1 MLAFFVPSLLISVLI
16 AFSMADGS
24 VGTFVLLSL
33 ISYTCIFPFVAG
45 ASIFYVQQNLTQQ
58 RVTIANSMQKATERF
73 SQLILVG
80 ILMWLVLILGYIL
93 LIIPGIYLTVR
104 LSFIYY
110 AVIIENRSAT
120 DAFAR
125 SWSLTK
131 GFWWQIFWAFFILGL
146 VIGLPA
152 RIVGA
157 ILGSSNPIF
166 SQLVGGFIGLLI
178 GPIISIYSVFLF
190 MSLVNLAN
198 ENPNNKGYI

>member
-1 MLAFFVPSLLISVLI
+1 
-16 AFSMADGS
+16 
-24 VGTFVLLSL
+24 
-33 ISYTCIFPFVAG
+33 
-45 ASIFYVQQNLTQQ
+45 
-58 RVTIANSMQKATERF
+58 MQKATERF

-93 LIIPGIYLTVR
+93 LILPGIYLTIR

-131 GFWWQIFWAFFILGL
+131 GFWWQIFWAFFMLGL

-152 RIVGA
+152 GIVGA

-166 SQLVGGFIGLLI
+166 SQVVGGFIGLLI

-198 ENPNNKGYI
+198 ENPNNKEYI